1 MYLNERNKTGSSLVT
16 VISSDEHNLLNE
28 KGADVRWWGGGG
40 GGRLE
45 RFVNKINKTGS
56 SVVTVT

>member
-40 GGRLE
+40 GVGWKGLLT
-45 RFVNKINKTGS
+45 K
-56 SVVTVT
+56 